1 MSLKIPIIDTSIHT
15 NTIMTNYGYLLKK
28 SNIDSKLLEEL
39 RNELTV
45 KPVKKNVKYC
55 EDKEPFPIFQEG
67 NAKMLL
73 PKYYGLEH
81 LGVPYEVKT
90 TVEGNTILES
100 EKYEFNG
107 TLRDYQV
114 PIIEKAKQRY
124 FVKKQDNSYELL
136 PYGGGVITIP
146 PGKGK
151 TCLGLYLSYLFRK
164 LTSKKINTLIIV
176 HKTFL
181 VNQWIE
187 RIIQYL
193 PDAKIG
199 IIQQDKIDIEGK
211 DIVIG
216 MLHSICLKNY
226 DEDIFERFSFVI
238 FDEVHHLGAKVFS
251 NALLKIQAPYTLGL
265 SATPT
270 REDKLE
276 KVFYW
281 HLGSTI
287 WEQYADNDN
296 TVIIK
301 MYNYNTSKPNKLLK
315 PVFNFRSKQINMAKM
330 VTNLTELE
338 IRNQHIV
345 NLLVTEIFPVIPI
358 LKNKYDIKKINKHTI
373 LQHNLFD
380 NLLTISTEPILRFRK
395 CLLLSNRIEHLKRIE
410 KMLIE
415 YNPKWEKIIGYYIG
429 GMKEKKLKESE
440 QKPLLLGTFEM
451 ASEGL
456 DIADLDTIIL
466 GTPKSNITQSL
477 GRMLRLQAHMR
488 YYTPIAYDIVDNVSV
503 FISQGKKRYSNYV
516 SKDYNV
522 EWYDVVDT
530 TIRSIDNPFFMV
542 STNVNN
548 DQFLDSDDYTTI
560 TNVEM
565 Y

>member
-1 MSLKIPIIDTSIHT
+1 MLSTTSTI

-28 SNIDSKLLEEL
+28 TNIDLKLLEEI
-39 RNELTV
+39 RNDLTV

-67 NAKMLL
+67 NAKLLL
-73 PKYYGLEH
+73 PKYYGLER
-81 LGVPYEVKT
+81 LGEPSEIKT
-90 TVEGNTILES
+90 TVECVLMNDTD
-100 EKYEFNG
+100 KYEFNG
-107 TLRDYQV
+107 TLRDYQIPV
-114 PIIEKAKQRY
+114 IEKAKQR
-124 FVKKQDNSYELL
+124 FFIKNDNDGYDLL

-164 LTSKKINTLIIV
+164 LTKKKINTLIIV

-187 RIIQYL
+187 RIKQYL

-216 MLHSICLKNY
+216 MLQSICMKNY
-226 DEDIFERFSFVI
+226 DEDVFERFSFVI

-265 SATPT
+265 SATPI
-270 REDKLE
+270 RDDKLE

-301 MYNYNTSKPNKLLK
+301 MYNYNTSLPNKLLK

-330 VTNLTELE
+330 VTNITELV

-345 NLLVTEIFPVIPI
+345 NLITNEIFPIIPI
-358 LKNKYDIKKINKHTI
+358 LYDKYHIKKITKHTI
-373 LQHNLFD
+373 LQPNLFD
-380 NLLTISTEPILRFRK
+380 NLKSLTAEPTLRFRK

-410 KMLIE
+410 KMLID
-415 YNPKWEKIIGYYIG
+415 YDPRWSKLIGYYIG

-488 YYTPIAYDIVDNVSV
+488 HFTPIAYDIVDNVTV
-503 FISQGKKRYSNYV
+503 FVSQGKKRYSSYV

-522 EWYDVVDT
+522 EWYNVIDT
-530 TIRSIDNPFFMV
+530 TIKSIENPFFML
-542 STNVNN
+542 STNINN
-548 DQFLDSDDYTTI
+548 DQFLDSDH
-560 TNVEM
+560 E
-565 Y
+565 

>member
-1 MSLKIPIIDTSIHT
+1 MLSTNST
-15 NTIMTNYGYLLKK
+15 VNTIMTNYGYLLKK
-28 SNIDSKLLEEL
+28 NNTDPKLLEEL

-45 KPVKKNVKYC
+45 KPVKKNAKYN

-73 PKYYGLEH
+73 PKYYGLDR
-81 LGVPYEVKT
+81 LGQPQEIKIT
-90 TVEGNTILES
+90 IEGINMTFDD
-100 EKYEFNG
+100 KYEFNG
-107 TLRDYQV
+107 SLRDYQV
-114 PIIEKAKQRY
+114 PIIEKAKERF
-124 FVKKQDNSYELL
+124 FVKNNDESYQLL
-136 PYGGGVITIP
+136 PFGGGVITIP

-164 LTSKKINTLIIV
+164 LTGKKINTLIVV

-187 RIIQYL
+187 RIKQYL

-216 MLHSICLKNY
+216 MLQSICLKNY
-226 DEDIFERFSFVI
+226 DEDVFERFSFVI

-251 NALLKIQAPYTLGL
+251 SALLKIQAPYTLGL

-281 HLGSTI
+281 HLGTSI

-296 TVIIK
+296 TVSIK
-301 MYNYNTSKPNKLLK
+301 MYNYNTSIANKLLK

-345 NLLVTEIFPVIPI
+345 NLITTEIFPTIPI
-358 LKNKYDIKKINKHTI
+358 LKNKYKIKKINKYT
-373 LQHNLFD
+373 LFQPNLFD
-380 NLLTISTEPILRFRK
+380 NIMTISTEPILRFRK

-410 KMLIE
+410 KMLID
-415 YNPKWEKIIGYYIG
+415 YDPKWKNLIGYYIG

-456 DIADLDTIIL
+456 DIADLDTLIL
-466 GTPKSNITQSL
+466 GTPKSNITQAL

-488 YYTPIAYDIVDNVSV
+488 YFTPIAYDIVDNVNV
-503 FISQGKKRYSNYV
+503 FISQGKKRYSDYM
-516 SKDYNV
+516 SKEYNV

-530 TIRSIDNPFFMV
+530 TIRSIENPFFMV
-542 STNVNN
+542 STNANH
-548 DQFLDSDDYTTI
+548 DQFLDSDNENSDNTI
-560 TNVEM
+560 
-565 Y
+565 